1 MKKRRIRKRIG
12 YLIFI
17 LLISGIFILYGPFN
31 YFRDTLITTSMT
43 TKSHKYIAKFLYS
56 KKTIKAVM
64 KKNRVIENKSDTNIN
79 IYEGKTDLDKEIL
92 DRKEDELYKVIKIE
106 EKTYSGYLVA
116 IYDPSRVSLAT
127 SKYIGK
133 KGEYITTVA
142 KDNNAKIMMNAGG
155 FYDPNWN
162 SNGSIPHGIVVKD
175 SKIISNY
182 PKAKVGGGIVG
193 FDNKNRLILGEY
205 TEEEIV
211 EKKIRDAVEF
221 GPFLIRDGNISKIE
235 GNGGWGVAP
244 RTVIAQRED
253 GTVLFLVIDGRSV
266 KTIGASMSDLLDI
279 LLRCKAYNAANMD
292 GGSSTELLINNKIIN
307 NPVAEGKNGL
317 RKLPTFWMVK

>member
-1 MKKRRIRKRIG
+1 
-12 YLIFI
+12 
-17 LLISGIFILYGPFN
+17 
-31 YFRDTLITTSMT
+31 MT

-56 KKTIKAVM
+56 KKTIEAVM

-193 FDNKNRLILGEY
+193 FDNENRLILGEY

-211 EKKIRDAVEF
+211 KKKIRDAVEF

-279 LLRCKAYNAANMD
+279 LLRCKEYNADNMD
-292 GGSSTELLINNKIIN
+292 GVSSTELLINNKIIN